1 MGQSKGGGY
10 TQKPVFTQDVNTFLK
25 QLLQQSG
32 QNTQQAAQGFQQ
44 FLPGGGGGE
53 AIQKEALRNYQ
64 QQTIPSILNAFGSD
78 NKGSSSLNQALAGSA
93 ADLNSSLGS
102 QLAQMQLSASQGLG
116 SLGLNQQQTATQ
128 PRNAYLQRQ
137 PPQWQ
142 QILQSALGVGGPIA
156 AARLGRSSST
166 TNFNL
171 PGMG

>member
-10 TQKPVFTQDVNTFLK
+10 TTKPIFTQDVNSFLQ
-25 QLLQQSG
+25 QLLSQSG

-64 QQTIPSILNAFGSD
+64 QQTIPSIMNAFGSD

-116 SLGLNQQQTATQ
+116 SLGLNQGQLGAQ

-137 PPQWQ
+137 PPLWQ
-142 QILQSALGVGGPIA
+142 QLLQGGSGFAGSALGGY
-156 AARLGRSSST
+156 LGR
-166 TNFNL
+166 
-171 PGMG
+171 

>member
-10 TQKPVFTQDVNTFLK
+10 TTKPIFTEDVNTFLQ
-25 QLLQQSG
+25 QLLSQSG

-78 NKGSSSLNQALAGSA
+78 NKGSSSLNQALASSA
-93 ADLNSSLGS
+93 ADLNTNLGS
-102 QLAQMQLSASQGLG
+102 QLAQMQLSAAQGLG
-116 SLGLNQQQTATQ
+116 SLGLNQQQLAAQ

-137 PPQWQ
+137 PPLWQ
-142 QILQSALGVGGPIA
+142 QMLLAGTQTGGQIA
-156 AARLGRSSST
+156 RSG
-166 TNFNL
+166 L
-171 PGMG
+171 

>member
-10 TQKPVFTQDVNTFLK
+10 TQKPIFSPDVNTFLQK
-25 QLLQQSG
+25 LLGQS
-32 QNTQQAAQGFQQ
+32 NESTQSAAQGYQQ
-44 FLPGGGGGE
+44 FLPGGGGGQ

-64 QQTIPSILNAFGSD
+64 QETIPSILNAFGSD

-116 SLGLNQQQTATQ
+116 SMGLGQQQLATQ

-137 PPQWQ
+137 PPMWQ
-142 QILQSALGVGGPIA
+142 QILQGALGVGGQA
-156 AARLGRSSST
+156 LGGYFGR
-166 TNFNL
+166 
-171 PGMG
+171 